1 MPALMAETHRFLRA
15 CRREPVDRVPVWLMR
30 QAGRYQASYRA
41 VRAKVGFL
49 ELCRSPELIAQVT
62 ASPIDEFGLDAAIL
76 FSDILICLP
85 PMGLDLSFEKGEK
98 GKGDGGP
105 KIANPVKTRA
115 DVDALRVPDPEKD
128 LGYVLDG
135 VRAIRRVLAD
145 RVPLIGF
152 VGGPFTVA
160 SYAVEGGSQGF
171 TRLKTMLYADQ
182 ASAHAL
188 FEKLTRTAIVQLEAQ
203 VAAGAQAVQVFESWL
218 GELGREDLEEF
229 SFPYLARIAEALR
242 KTGVPTIFFATG
254 MSTHLAQLGKLGY
267 DVVSVDWRIPLA
279 EARRLL
285 PPTVALQG
293 NLDSTLLLGP
303 QATLLARARQAL
315 EAVGHQPGYIF
326 NLGHGIQPPTPPENV
341 KALVDAVHAFR
352 PQERAPR

>member
-1 MPALMAETHRFLRA
+1 MAKTHRFLKA
-15 CRREPVDRVPVWLMR
+15 CRCEPVDRVPVWLMR

-41 VRAKVGFL
+41 VRARVSFL

-62 ASPIDEFGLDAAIL
+62 ASPIDEFDFDAAIL
-76 FSDILICLP
+76 FSDILIALP

-105 KIANPVKTRA
+105 QIGNPVRTRS
-115 DVDALRVPDPEKD
+115 DVEALRVPDPERD
-128 LGYVLDG
+128 LRYVLDG
-135 VRAIRRVLAD
+135 VRAVRRILDD

-160 SYAVEGGSQGF
+160 SYAVGAGGQGF
-171 TRLKTMLYADQ
+171 TRLKTMLYADPQ
-182 ASAHAL
+182 AAHAL
-188 FEKLTRTAIVQLEAQ
+188 FEKLTRAAIVQLEAQ
-203 VAAGAQAVQVFESWL
+203 VAAGAQAVQIFESWL

-254 MSTHLAQLGKLGY
+254 MSTHLDPIAKLGY
-267 DVVSVDWRIPLA
+267 DVVSLDWRIPLP
-279 EARRLL
+279 EARRQL
-285 PPTVALQG
+285 PRVALQG

-303 QATLLARARQAL
+303 KEKLLARARLLL
-315 EAVGHQPGYIF
+315 EAIGHEPGYIF
-326 NLGHGIQPPTPPENV
+326 NLGHGIQPPTSPENV
-341 KALVDAVHAFR
+341 KALVDEVHAFR
-352 PQERAPR
+352 P

>member
-1 MPALMAETHRFLRA
+1 MAQTEHRFLKA
-15 CRREPVDRVPVWLMR
+15 CRREPVDRIPVWLMR

-76 FSDILICLP
+76 FSDILISLP
-85 PMGLDLSFEKGEK
+85 AMGLDLSFEKGEK

-105 KIANPVKTRA
+105 KIGNPVRTRA
-115 DVDALRVPDPEKD
+115 DIDALRLPDPQKD

-171 TRLKTMLYADQ
+171 TRLKTMLYADPKG
-182 ASAHAL
+182 AHAL
-188 FEKLTRTAIVQLEAQ
+188 FGKLTDAAIVQLEAQ
-203 VAAGAQAVQVFESWL
+203 VEAGAQAVQIFESWL

-229 SFPYLARIAEALR
+229 SFPYLARIAETIR
-242 KTGVPTIFFATG
+242 KKGVPTIFFATG
-254 MSTHLAQLGKLGY
+254 MSTHLGPIGKLGY
-267 DVVSVDWRIPLA
+267 DVVSLDWRIPLA
-279 EARRLL
+279 EARRQL
-285 PPTVALQG
+285 PGVALQG

-303 QATLLARARQAL
+303 KETLVQRAQAVL
-315 EAVGHQPGYIF
+315 EAVGHEPGYIF

-352 PQERAPR
+352 P